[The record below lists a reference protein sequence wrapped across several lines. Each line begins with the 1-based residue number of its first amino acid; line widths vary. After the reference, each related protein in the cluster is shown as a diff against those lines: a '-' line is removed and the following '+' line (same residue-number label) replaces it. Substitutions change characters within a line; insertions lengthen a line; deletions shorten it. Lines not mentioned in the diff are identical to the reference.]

1 MNKLTILVSILLL
14 SILIPINV
22 SADEEFKVN
31 TPEYLVGDFFEYSG
45 YTETI
50 VNGFKNTLQN
60 EGNNA
65 EVTILESNELLV
77 NIASIEE
84 CELKDYS
91 GFCQRGKTSHFV
103 NLSLDWEH
111 NTTNYLDD
119 QMYIHI
125 TTNEE
130 SLTPQS
136 ESPWSWTKRVVLI
149 TSIFKTNNND
159 EHNVE
164 RRTTH
169 EFTTHKSGKAP
180 EIISVGD
187 TWVTL
192 ENKELTTEFS
202 LRENNGL
209 WEKNVVTQNFTSS
222 RIFIAESYDLLNSDL
237 GIIPVISVIE
247 GDKLTGNYTTSY
259 LDELGFVRK
268 IENYAEYEVSFST
281 DLEDFR
287 YLRTPDP
294 SAKQTVQSGAICF
307 GAFVISSI
315 LFITIVLGNEFRKQ
329 RTKSGFVDY
338 SDLEVRLKELKEKK
352 KVPINKKEN
361 VLKNKLREFYLKHN
375 PAKLEHLNEIMIKM
389 EDNSFGDS
397 EEHLELLNIQLRE
410 QYGVDLE
417 GNNTDEINK
426 ETLELPESSKRFKEF
441 MESLLED

>member
-1 MNKLTILVSILLL
+1 MNKLTILVSILLF